1 MARGASARP
10 AACAWEGGRVSAFQN
25 ARLSHGG
32 GGGDGVPSISRSW
45 AWAMSSRLSPFDTA
59 SLCSW
64 LSLSMKV
71 TQSSSPGFGGST
83 WPCRVDGVEEKLRT
97 DSEGAGRK
105 TRGKAR
111 AGGELAR
118 TLGNV
123 LGALLV
129 LPKRR
134 RYCGEGVCVEE
145 GLRRVKAR
153 ANVLEVVM
161 AVREEDEGGRRV
173 RTRRRTRRE
182 MRRRKTEYNWWCGSG
197 V

>member
-1 MARGASARP
+1 MRLGREEGVSLRMQDSAMM
-10 AACAWEGGRVSAFQN
+10 
-25 ARLSHGG
+25 GG

-45 AWAMSSRLSPFDTA
+45 AWAMSSRLSPLDTA

-105 TRGKAR
+105 IRGKAR
-111 AGGELAR
+111 ADGELAR
-118 TLGNV
+118 TLDIV
-123 LGALLV
+123 MGALLV

-134 RYCGEGVCVEE
+134 RYCGEVVCVDE
-145 GLRRVKAR
+145 GRRRVKAR

-161 AVREEDEGGRRV
+161 AAGEENEGGV
-173 RTRRRTRRE
+173 
-182 MRRRKTEYNWWCGSG
+182 
-197 V
+197 